1 MMGGRLAEELFLNTM
16 TTGAGNDIEQATE
29 LARKMVCQFGMSSLG
44 PLTFGKQEEQIF
56 LGREIA
62 QHRDYSESTAVAI
75 DEEVRR
81 LVIGGYERAKTLL
94 TGHREALIRIAEA
107 LLERESLDATEI
119 QMLIA
124 GQQLEERR
132 PRKTEPK
139 EKPTAVP
146 AKNVRPAPIPPQ
158 QERPA
163 PA

>member
-1 MMGGRLAEELFLNTM
+1 
-16 TTGAGNDIEQATE
+16 
-29 LARKMVCQFGMSSLG
+29 
-44 PLTFGKQEEQIF
+44 
-56 LGREIA
+56 
-62 QHRDYSESTAVAI
+62 VAI

-81 LVIGGYERAKTLL
+81 LVIGGYERAKSLL

-107 LLERESLDATEI
+107 LLERESLDAAEI

-132 PRKTEPK
+132 PRKTEAKP
-139 EKPTAVP
+139 EKPTPVP